1 MLKWTISARS
11 FKASR
16 VMEAEESLEL
26 EMQESKSDPR
36 WDLIQH
42 HSSSPSRAFNLELA
56 KLCVAA
62 VFKASLPIG

>member
-1 MLKWTISARS
+1 
-11 FKASR
+11 
-16 VMEAEESLEL
+16 MEAEESLEL

-62 VFKASLPIG
+62 VFKARLPIG